1 MKPSYCLL
9 SGIKYIFI
17 STVACHWPAKTRT
30 LSSDSSLLR
39 LRMMSNFLLQE
50 VEGPNQRV
58 DGELLLASLAA
69 TTKTLG
75 TLE

>member
-1 MKPSYCLL
+1 
-9 SGIKYIFI
+9 
-17 STVACHWPAKTRT
+17 
-30 LSSDSSLLR
+30 
-39 LRMMSNFLLQE
+39 MMSNFLLQE